1 MRQSLIVGARPA
13 FTRGKPFPRV
23 PLGPG
28 NWRIEVE
35 NRVQSRISL
44 TIYKRV
50 QAGDG
55 NGEFT
60 VPNVAEIPLED
71 NRLFLQGPCVISAEI
86 IESGRESYVSVF
98 AYPMNGKVD

>member
-28 NWRIEVE
+28 NWRIETE
-35 NRVQSRISL
+35 NRVGSRISL
-44 TIYKRV
+44 TIFRKV
-50 QAGDG
+50 QAGS
-55 NGEFT
+55 GEAT
-60 VPNVAEIPLED
+60 VPSVAEIPLED

-86 IESGRESYVSVF
+86 TESGRESYVSVF